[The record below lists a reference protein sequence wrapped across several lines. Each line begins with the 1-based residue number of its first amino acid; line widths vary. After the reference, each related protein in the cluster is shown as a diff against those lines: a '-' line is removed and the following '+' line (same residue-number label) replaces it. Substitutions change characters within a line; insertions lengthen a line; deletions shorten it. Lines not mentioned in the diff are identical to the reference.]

1 MPRREMRAG
10 GMADTQRPVTSPN
23 TAEVTIRGQK
33 LDRLP
38 RDKVRVR
45 SYVRTTYTE
54 SRNRHGAAAVMP
66 TVMVTRGCDHT

>member
-10 GMADTQRPVTSPN
+10 GMADIQRPVTSPN
-23 TAEVTIRGQK
+23 TEEVTIRGQK
-33 LDRLP
+33 LERLQTQGQGEI
-38 RDKVRVR
+38 RCED
-45 SYVRTTYTE
+45 TYTE